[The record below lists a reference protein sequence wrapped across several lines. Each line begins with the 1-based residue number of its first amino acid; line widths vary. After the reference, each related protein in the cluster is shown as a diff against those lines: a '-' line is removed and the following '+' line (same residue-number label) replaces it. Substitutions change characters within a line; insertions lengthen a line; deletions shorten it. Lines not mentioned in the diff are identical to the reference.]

1 MKRKAGILL
10 VLLLFS
16 FAYTVHAVTL
26 EDSKPGGTIFVG
38 QKTCTVNENCPG
50 TNEYCFCS
58 RNECRPCN
66 EGFICSNH
74 ACVENRS
81 IEILEPQQSII
92 SGMQLIHVKVYGNLS
107 KIDSVSYAYSQTSTA
122 CTNMNFIPLNYN
134 SVDNYFEKS
143 DGWNTLNLNE
153 GQYYLCIR
161 ASFKDSNNII
171 INKNIT
177 INNYD
182 FTLDPSTTGQSIV
195 SNGVAQYQ
203 GTLTNIGERDTFT
216 VSSSSTWTTT
226 IKINGA
232 TTNTVT
238 LNKGDV
244 ASLLITV
251 TPPSNANIGDSATT
265 TIKVTSSKG
274 ETKTFTIT
282 TTVSS
287 HPNRA
292 PTINN
297 IVASPESVKQ
307 GSTITFSA
315 EINDPDNDPITAS
328 VCKDQTCSSKY
339 CDMAT
344 SGGIYSCSYTA
355 NDKVGTYNYFI
366 KAVAGQSTI
375 SGSNSFTIIPA
386 NSCSQQSDCP
396 DGQICKAG
404 LCKVGCLNDN
414 QCPSGQICLV
424 DTCVAGCRE
433 SSQCPAGQWC
443 SENRCTSSCTSTD
456 QCRATY
462 GADYICSGNVCK
474 QGCLNDA
481 DCSFGV
487 CYNNVCESRN
497 VQILQPNTNVLSGMQ
512 FVHVSVS
519 GSVNS
524 VSYAYSQ
531 TSTSCTGASFKALS
545 YNSIDKYYE
554 DPSLWDTTK
563 LTDGKYYFCV
573 KAIYK
578 DNKEIPK
585 SQDVTINNYDFTLDP
600 STTGQSI
607 VSNGVAEYN
616 LTLQN
621 LGLTDTYTIS
631 ASQSADWSYTIT
643 INGIQTTS
651 INNLQK
657 DSPMTIKVRVT
668 PPSGAQINDVMI
680 LTLRVTSSKGE
691 SKTSVITTTVSSYPR
706 KPPVISNISSTTVKK
721 GGRITFTAKITD
733 PEGDPITASVCK
745 DQSCS
750 ERFCTMTASGNS
762 FSCEFDT
769 SNSNAGTYD
778 YYVYAQSDLT
788 TVSSKNT
795 FTILREDY
803 CNTDNDCQTGQI
815 CKADVHYCTVGCS
828 SDSDCPQGKI
838 CDPGTSLCVD
848 KGTEIRYIRII
859 RPSGE
864 VSGQVKIE
872 VSVSGNIDTTSPAVT
887 YSYSNIS
894 TACTEKQF
902 KPLVYNPVDSIW
914 EDPSLW
920 DTTKLTDGKYYFCV
934 KARYRDNQEIP
945 KSQEVT
951 INNYD
956 FTFNSITAS
965 SSIRSNDSAVY
976 EAILNNTGLSDTF
989 NFESSITTGWTSK
1002 ILINNIERN
1011 STQLS
1016 SGTAAPI
1023 KIIVIPPSNATR
1035 GDSSLLSI
1043 TIKTPHDNKNY
1054 IFTTIISSVPNK
1066 APTINNVYHD
1076 PIKVRK
1082 GERLTF
1088 FANITDPENDNITTR
1103 MVCKDLNCTDSYC
1116 NIMAYSNG
1124 IYSCSNL
1131 IYNEPGTYNYYIY
1144 AKDSNNLSTKSDRY
1158 QFVVVEENYCENDN
1172 DCISGEKCIGKQCIA
1187 GGCKTDADCEGGKK
1201 CAPSG
1206 RCVECLSNSDCGN
1219 KKCDLTTSTCVECLQ
1234 NSDCAGTDNS
1244 CGCSLI
1250 TKKCQI
1256 CPNNYKCQNY
1266 VCVFQTQNGTVETF
1280 SGGTRYPDGHIVPFT
1295 GVNPAPN
1302 AVDAN
1307 NDGDYT
1313 DPTDDF
1319 NGNGIDNKNDP
1330 DPFKTGGDSS
1340 ILIVVIAIVI
1350 AGVLGFVYFK
1360 YLRKTEEAILEKIQ
1374 RERGY

>member
-182 FTLDPSTTGQSIV
+182 FTFNPSTTGQSIV

-232 TTNTVT
+232 TTNQVT

-274 ETKTFTIT
+274 ESKTSVIT

-287 HPNRA
+287 YPNRA

-339 CDMAT
+339 CDM
-344 SGGIYSCSYTA
+344 
-355 NDKVGTYNYFI
+355 
-366 KAVAGQSTI
+366 
-375 SGSNSFTIIPA
+375 
-386 NSCSQQSDCP
+386 
-396 DGQICKAG
+396 
-404 LCKVGCLNDN
+404 
-414 QCPSGQICLV
+414 
-424 DTCVAGCRE
+424 
-433 SSQCPAGQWC
+433 
-443 SENRCTSSCTSTD
+443 
-456 QCRATY
+456 
-462 GADYICSGNVCK
+462 
-474 QGCLNDA
+474 
-481 DCSFGV
+481 
-487 CYNNVCESRN
+487 
-497 VQILQPNTNVLSGMQ
+497 
-512 FVHVSVS
+512 
-519 GSVNS
+519 
-524 VSYAYSQ
+524 
-531 TSTSCTGASFKALS
+531 
-545 YNSIDKYYE
+545 
-554 DPSLWDTTK
+554 TT
-563 LTDGKYYFCV
+563 
-573 KAIYK
+573 
-578 DNKEIPK
+578 
-585 SQDVTINNYDFTLDP
+585 
-600 STTGQSI
+600 
-607 VSNGVAEYN
+607 
-616 LTLQN
+616 
-621 LGLTDTYTIS
+621 
-631 ASQSADWSYTIT
+631 
-643 INGIQTTS
+643 
-651 INNLQK
+651 
-657 DSPMTIKVRVT
+657 
-668 PPSGAQINDVMI
+668 
-680 LTLRVTSSKGE
+680 
-691 SKTSVITTTVSSYPR
+691 
-706 KPPVISNISSTTVKK
+706 
-721 GGRITFTAKITD
+721 
-733 PEGDPITASVCK
+733 
-745 DQSCS
+745 
-750 ERFCTMTASGNS
+750 SGNS

-848 KGTEIRYIRII
+848 NGTEIRYIRII
-859 RPSGE
+859 QPSGE

-934 KARYRDNQEIP
+934 KAIYKDNKEIP

-956 FTFNSITAS
+956 FTFNPITAS

-989 NFESSITTGWTSK
+989 NFESSITPGWTSK

-1054 IFTTIISSVPNK
+1054 IFTTIISSIPNK

-1172 DCISGEKCIGKQCIA
+1172 DCSSGEKCIGKQCIA

-1360 YLRKTEEAILEKIQ
+1360 YLRKSEEAILEKIQ